1 LDKTTINALIV
12 GIVIYAVVIV
22 LASMQR
28 ELTGSQLILM
38 LVAPLLTGIL
48 SKGVKKGLILGSS
61 VAFVMIIVEL
71 NVLEPGVFVDINLI
85 MAMILMMALPVAAIS
100 ALLGAIGGFL
110 GKRIFKV
117 KEQKAQP
124 QPHA

>member
-1 LDKTTINALIV
+1 MDKTTIRALSV

-22 LASMQR
+22 LAYVQR
-28 ELTGSQLILM
+28 DLSGPQLILM
-38 LVAPLLTGIL
+38 LVAPFLTGIL
-48 SKGVKKGLILGSS
+48 SKGVKKGLILGFS
-61 VAFVMIIVEL
+61 VAFVMMIIELIVLQPGDFADL
-71 NVLEPGVFVDINLI
+71 NVM
-85 MAMILMMALPVAAIS
+85 MAMILMMALPVAVIS

-124 QPHA
+124 HA